1 MQIGQLA
8 AATGVPARTVR
19 FYEDR
24 GILPEPDRTPSGYR
38 DYDDAAIGRLRFL
51 RSAQEAGLTLAEI
64 QSILA
69 IRERGDA
76 PCAHTR
82 DLLDAKR
89 EEITQRIAQLRELRT
104 DLGRLLDAGQLVTEE
119 ICDPASVC
127 SIIPS

>member
-8 AATGVPARTVR
+8 AATGVPARTIR

-64 QSILA
+64 HGILA
-69 IRERGDA
+69 IRERGHA

-89 EEITQRIAQLRELRT
+89 EEITQRIVQLQELRT
-104 DLGRLLDAGQLVTEE
+104 DLGRLLDAGQHVTEE
-119 ICDPASVC
+119 VCDPDAVC